1 LLTEPRRE
9 LKREILKLR
18 KVTRLNL
25 PNCYLLSDAVAE
37 VVVTTDVGPRVVHYG
52 LVGGENV
59 LGECAEAVVST
70 EWGEFRPYGG
80 HRLWT
85 APEASPRSYAPDNDR
100 VAFEAEGEHAIRLVA
115 PVEKRSGVQKEIRVA
130 LDGTGRA
137 TLRHRITNLNSWRV
151 EMAAWVLTI
160 MRGGGMAIIPQEP
173 YGPHPQYLLPS
184 RTLTLWPYTDM
195 SDPRLQFGRKLIL
208 VKSDERAQSPQ
219 KIGVANKLGWSAYLS
234 GELLF
239 VKRFGYTEGASYPD
253 SGCNNEVFTAA
264 SFIELE
270 SLSPLKYLEPGET
283 IEHVERWQL
292 FEGVKACEDEESL
305 DVTLAPLIEQ
315 AMIVSM

>member
-1 LLTEPRRE
+1 M
-9 LKREILKLR
+9 R

-52 LVGGENV
+52 FVGGENV
-59 LGECAEAVVST
+59 LGECAAGEKVST

-85 APEASPRSYAPDNDR
+85 APEAMPRSYAPDNER
-100 VAFEAEGEHAIRLVA
+100 VAFEAEGEHAVRLV
-115 PVEKRSGVQKEIRVA
+115 PTMDQRVGVQKEIRVA
-130 LDGTGRA
+130 LDGAGGV
-137 TLRHRITNLNSWRV
+137 TLRHCITNLNAWRV
-151 EMAAWVLTI
+151 EMAAWALTI
-160 MRGGGMAIIPQEP
+160 MRGGGVAIIPQEP

-195 SDPRLQFGRKLIL
+195 SDPRFKFGRKLIL
-208 VKSDERAQSPQ
+208 LRSDERAQSPQ
-219 KIGVANKLGWSAYLS
+219 KIGVANKLGWAAYLT

-239 VKRFGYTEGASYPD
+239 VKRFDYTEGASYPD
-253 SGCNNEVFTAA
+253 SGCNTEVFTAA

-283 IEHVERWQL
+283 IEHVERWKL
-292 FEGVKACEDEESL
+292 FGGVKACEEDESL
-305 DVTLAPLIEQ
+305 EAALAPLIEKTM
-315 AMIVSM
+315 MISM

>member
-1 LLTEPRRE
+1 M
-9 LKREILKLR
+9 R

-37 VVVTTDVGPRVVHYG
+37 VIVTTDVGPRVVHYG
-52 LVGGENV
+52 LVGGLNV
-59 LGECAEAVVST
+59 LGECAEDVVST

-85 APEASPRSYAPDNDR
+85 APEAKPRSYAPDNGP
-100 VAFEAEGEHAIRLVA
+100 VAFEAVGEHAIRLVPPA
-115 PVEKRSGVQKEIRVA
+115 EKRSGVQKELEVA
-130 LDGTGRA
+130 LDGTGRV

-151 EMAAWVLTI
+151 EMGAWALTI
-160 MRGGGMAIIPQEP
+160 MRGGGVVIIPQEP

-195 SDPRLQFGRKLIL
+195 SDPRLKFGRKLIL
-208 VKSDERAQSPQ
+208 VKSDESASSPQ
-219 KIGVANKLGWSAYLS
+219 KIGVANKLGWAAYLS

-239 VKRFGYTEGASYPD
+239 VKCFDYTEGASYPD
-253 SGCNNEVFTAA
+253 SGCNTEVFTAA

-283 IEHVERWQL
+283 IEHVEHWQL
-292 FEGVKACEDEESL
+292 FEGVKAYEDDESL
-305 DVTLAPLIEQ
+305 ESTLAPLIEQ
-315 AMIVSM
+315 AMMFSL

>member
-1 LLTEPRRE
+1 M
-9 LKREILKLR
+9 R

-37 VVVTTDVGPRVVHYG
+37 VVVTTDVGPRVIHYG

-100 VAFEAEGEHAIRLVA
+100 VAFEAEGEYAIRLTPPA
-115 PVEKRSGVQKEIRVA
+115 DKRAGVQKELRVA
-130 LDGTGRA
+130 LDGAGCV

-151 EMAAWVLTI
+151 EMAAWGLTI
-160 MRGGGMAIIPQEP
+160 MRGGGVAIIPQEP
-173 YGPHPQYLLPS
+173 YGPHPQCLLPS

-208 VKSDERAQSPQ
+208 VKSDERAPSTQ
-219 KIGVANKLGWSAYLS
+219 KIGVANKRGWAAYLS

-239 VKRFGYTEGASYPD
+239 VKRFGYREGASYPD
-253 SGCNNEVFTAA
+253 AGCNCEVFTAA

-270 SLSPLKYLEPGET
+270 SLSALKYLEPGET

-292 FEGVKACEDEESL
+292 FEGVKTYQEDESL
-305 DVTLAPLIEQ
+305 EAELAPLIEQ
-315 AMIVSM
+315 AMMFSL